1 MTTLEQ
7 VRQRAEA
14 DAKTYGYYLTPQPE
28 LLQAFLEG
36 LKVNEDRYGYPL
48 CPCRLASG
56 KFEFDRDIICPC
68 DYRDPDV
75 AQYGACYCRLY
86 VNKAVYES
94 KNLPEVPER
103 RPIEKQNRAYAPQ
116 AVAAGAPAA
125 EGTQEK
131 PPTPHEPKPTAQPAA
146 APAAKAEVKKKLWYC
161 KQCGYVVFREDPPYI
176 CPICKAKREMFA
188 EIETFVEFSG

>member
-1 MTTLEQ
+1 LTTIEQ

-14 DAKTYGYYLTPQPE
+14 DAKTFGYYLIPDPE

-36 LKVNEDRYGYPL
+36 LKINEERYGYPL

-56 KFEFDRDIICPC
+56 KFEYDRDIICPC
-68 DYRDPDV
+68 DYRDPDI

-103 RPIEKQNRAYAPQ
+103 RPIEKQNRAYEPPAKT
-116 AVAAGAPAA
+116 AALSAAG
-125 EGTQEK
+125 QETEKQAK
-131 PPTPHEPKPTAQPAA
+131 PFGKG
-146 APAAKAEVKKKLWYC
+146 EVKKKLWYC
-161 KQCGYVVFREDPPYI
+161 KQCGYVVYREDPPYV
-176 CPICKAKREMFA
+176 CPICKAKKEMFE
-188 EIETFVEFSG
+188 EIKPEIQFSG

>member
-1 MTTLEQ
+1 MTTIEQ

-14 DAKTYGYYLTPQPE
+14 DAKTFGYYLIPDPD
-28 LLQAFLEG
+28 LLSAFLEG

-56 KFEFDRDIICPC
+56 KIEFDRDIICPC
-68 DYRDPDV
+68 DYRDPDI

-116 AVAAGAPAA
+116 AAA
-125 EGTQEK
+125 EAPSQEK
-131 PPTPHEPKPTAQPAA
+131 LPTPKPTVTG
-146 APAAKAEVKKKLWYC
+146 AAKPEVKKKLWYC
-161 KQCGYVVFREDPPYI
+161 KQCGYVVFREDPPYV

-188 EIETFVEFSG
+188 EIETWVEFTG